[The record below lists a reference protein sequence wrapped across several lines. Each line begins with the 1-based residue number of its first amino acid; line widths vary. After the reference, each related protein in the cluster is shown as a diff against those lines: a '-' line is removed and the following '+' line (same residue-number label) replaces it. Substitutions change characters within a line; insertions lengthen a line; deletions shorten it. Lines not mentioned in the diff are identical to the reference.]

1 MLQNIIGDNMKK
13 SIVQDVL
20 KQNEVKRPIL
30 KNCIRAFFVGGLIC
44 VFGQFLLWL
53 YQYEIK
59 LDRAQAISLMS
70 VTIVFISVVLTGL
83 GIYDK
88 IGQFAGV
95 GTLVPITGFANSMAS
110 AIESKSEGLVLGIM
124 TNLLNWQGG
133 NNCWCSVSNCLW
145 FYQICI

>member
-1 MLQNIIGDNMKK
+1 MK
-13 SIVQDVL
+13 
-20 KQNEVKRPIL
+20 KRPIL

-88 IGQFAGV
+88 IGQYAGV
-95 GTLVPITGFANSMAS
+95 GTLVQLPDSLIQWLRQQL
-110 AIESKSEGLVLGIM
+110 KVRVRVL
-124 TNLLNWQGG
+124 
-133 NNCWCSVSNCLW
+133 
-145 FYQICI
+145 F

>member
-1 MLQNIIGDNMKK
+1 MRQNIIGDNMKK

-70 VTIVFISVVLTGL
+70 VTIVFISVV
-83 GIYDK
+83 
-88 IGQFAGV
+88 
-95 GTLVPITGFANSMAS
+95 
-110 AIESKSEGLVLGIM
+110 
-124 TNLLNWQGG
+124 
-133 NNCWCSVSNCLW
+133 
-145 FYQICI
+145 